1 MFVFY
6 YAVLA
11 DVSPPTAL
19 SPFAAAAITGGKP
32 YPTMML
38 AWKYCLPAFLVP
50 FMFTLSP
57 EGLGLLLIGDPLTI
71 ALTTITAC
79 VSVGGFAIAFG
90 GWIFQ
95 SANLIERV
103 LGGIAGLCLLYANLW
118 LDLTGFALLILV
130 IGIHWLRVRQQ
141 RSPIYG

>member
-1 MFVFY
+1 M
-6 YAVLA
+6 
-11 DVSPPTAL
+11 
-19 SPFAAAAITGGKP
+19 
-32 YPTMML
+32 
-38 AWKYCLPAFLVP
+38 
-50 FMFTLSP
+50 
-57 EGLGLLLIGDPLTI
+57 
-71 ALTTITAC
+71 
-79 VSVGGFAIAFG
+79 GGFAIAFG

-130 IGIHWLRVRQQ
+130 IGIHWLRVRRQ